1 MRSSQFAQIT
11 LVRMRR
17 WIAHVLAGPLRRYAR
32 GRPRGPADRVTFLL
46 MHAWG
51 MGGTIRVTLDIAGR
65 LAAQHDVEVL
75 SIVRRRDD
83 PFFMLPP
90 GVTVTAVDDQR
101 EGRVPP
107 LGRLLRLLPSVLMP
121 HGDAHAA
128 GPCTLWTDVCLAR
141 ALRRLPGGV
150 VIGTR
155 PGLTALALDVAAP
168 GVKVA
173 GHEHMHLSAHPEPLR
188 RMITSRYPRLDA
200 LIVLTRADRDE
211 FAAALDGSG
220 VPIVRIPNAT
230 RDLGGPA
237 PALENRLILA
247 AGRLGNQ
254 KGFDMLIQAFAQVNA
269 RHPDWQLRIC
279 GDGPH
284 ARRLRRLTAR
294 LGLSGRVAFPGASAA
309 LGEEFARASMFVLSS
324 RFEGFPLVLVE
335 AMHKGLP
342 VVSFD
347 CPTGPGEIVEDRRNG
362 ILVPARDVDAL
373 ARGMIAL
380 IEDPELRRR
389 CGAEAARTAEAYR
402 MDVIG
407 PRWDAFIADL
417 LAREPAPRRG
427 RSRWSPSDQAALTR
441 SSSVG
446 SS

>member
-1 MRSSQFAQIT
+1 
-11 LVRMRR
+11 MRR
-17 WIAHVLAGPLRRYAR
+17 RIAHFLAAPLRRYAR
-32 GRPRGPADRVTFLL
+32 GQPRGPADHVTFLL
-46 MHAWG
+46 LHAWG

-65 LAAQHDVEVL
+65 LAGQHEVEVL
-75 SIVRRRDD
+75 SIVRRRDE
-83 PFFMLPP
+83 PFFGFPA

-101 EGRVPP
+101 KGHAPLLGRV
-107 LGRLLRLLPSVLMP
+107 LSLLPSVLMP
-121 HGDAHAA
+121 RGDAHAA

-150 VIGTR
+150 VIGSR
-155 PGLTALALDVAAP
+155 PGLTVLALEVAAP
-168 GVKVA
+168 GLKVA
-173 GHEHMHLSAHPEPLR
+173 GHEHMHLSAHPKRVR
-188 RMITSRYPRLDA
+188 RMIASRYRGLDG

-211 FAAALDGSG
+211 FAKALDGTG
-220 VPIVRIPNAT
+220 VPIVCIPNAT
-230 RDLGGPA
+230 RDLGGP
-237 PALENRLILA
+237 PSALENRLIIA
-247 AGRLGNQ
+247 AGRLANQ

-279 GDGPH
+279 GAGPH
-284 ARRLRRLTAR
+284 ARRLRRLAAR
-294 LGLSGRVAFPGASAA
+294 MGLSSRVALPGRSAS
-309 LGEEFARASMFVLSS
+309 LGEEMARASMLVLSS

-362 ILVPARDVDAL
+362 ILVPAEDVDGL

-407 PRWDAFIADL
+407 PKWDAFVAEL
-417 LAREPAPRRG
+417 LAREPALSRR
-427 RSRWSPSDQAALTR
+427 RSGSTPAQAAVTS